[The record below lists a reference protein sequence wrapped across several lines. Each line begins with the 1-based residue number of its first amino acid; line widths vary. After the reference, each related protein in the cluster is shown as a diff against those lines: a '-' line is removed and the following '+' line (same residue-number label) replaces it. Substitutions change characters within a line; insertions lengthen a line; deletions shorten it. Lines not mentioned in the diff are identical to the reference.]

1 MWTRVDEE
9 IRKRIKENIINE
21 ARTKLIVY
29 LVMIFLL
36 EVVLFLSFGTD
47 DAQGVL
53 SLAMLVFISIFI
65 FIGILGVFYSYY
77 VTIDELT
84 LLVDNA
90 SYMCVGNVV
99 TKLSNSSDF
108 KVMVK
113 LPEEKVTMNIITE
126 RAFYKEAIPGK
137 RVLILAASKKLES
150 TMYGVTPAVYDNDG
164 IL

>member
-9 IRKRIKENIINE
+9 IRRRIKDNIINE

-29 LVMIFLL
+29 LVLIFLL
-36 EVVLFLSFGTD
+36 EVVLFLSFRTNEAEGI
-47 DAQGVL
+47 L
-53 SLAMLVFISIFI
+53 SLAMLVFISLFI
-65 FIGILGVFYSYY
+65 FVGILGVFYSYY

-90 SYMCVGNVV
+90 SYMCVGSVV

-113 LPEEKVTMNIITE
+113 IPEDNITMNIITE

-137 RVLILAASKKLES
+137 RILILAASKKLES
-150 TMYGVTPAVYDNDG
+150 TMYGVTPAAYDDDG